1 MAYEKKTTPH
11 GNIGKKRT
19 LAQING
25 KVVQIRKPITAID
38 ANGNEIHFDSITD
51 AETALKIHSPIIS
64 ILLRGHAKGY
74 TFKYRN
80 K

>member
-19 LAQING
+19 FEQING
-25 KVVQIRKPITAID
+25 RVVQLRKPLTAID
-38 ANGNEIHFDSITD
+38 RNKNELHFDSITE
-51 AETALKIHSPIIS
+51 AANALNIHASLIS
-64 ILLRGHAKGY
+64 ILLRGHEKGY